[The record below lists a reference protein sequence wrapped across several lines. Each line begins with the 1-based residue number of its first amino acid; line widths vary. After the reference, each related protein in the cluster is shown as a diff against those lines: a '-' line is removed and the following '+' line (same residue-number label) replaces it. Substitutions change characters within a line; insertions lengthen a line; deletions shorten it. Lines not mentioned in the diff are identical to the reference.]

1 MSESTAASV
10 ASVDA
15 LPAHEA
21 AVLFASCCG
30 STAWVQGMIA
40 RRPFQTLTV
49 LLREAE
55 DLWWSL
61 SPDDW
66 REAFDHHPRIG
77 EQRAAVSQSAQASTW
92 SAGEQRGVAD
102 AATNVREA
110 LVDGNREYERR
121 FGHIYLV
128 CATGKSAEEMLAL
141 LRERLGNDP
150 ATELRVAA
158 GEQAKITRLRLLKLF
173 DTSTDVPPMISTHVL
188 DTARGRPAAGVA
200 VVLEQLAADGRG
212 TPRELGRQVTD
223 ADGRVRELV
232 DPARATALGAG
243 TYRLTF
249 ETAAYFTTAG
259 VEAFYPTVSVV
270 FVVTDAAQHYHVPL
284 LLSPFGYSTYRGS

>member
-1 MSESTAASV
+1 VSESTAASV

-30 STAWVQGMIA
+30 STAWVQGMVA

-158 GEQAKITRLRLLKLF
+158 GEQARITRLRLLKMF

-188 DTARGRPAAGVA
+188 DTARGCPAAGVP
-200 VVLEQLAADGRG
+200 VLLEQLAPEGSG
-212 TPRELGRQVTD
+212 ESRELGRTVTD
-223 ADGRVRELV
+223 TDGRVRNLMGS
-232 DPARATALGAG
+232 TALGTG

-249 ETAAYFTTAG
+249 DTASYFSAIG
-259 VEAFYPTVSVV
+259 VGTFYPAVSVV
-270 FVVTDAAQHYHVPL
+270 FAITDASQHYHVPL